1 MKQLGELVTGLR
13 RNLTS
18 FTFFHFPWRIFLQF
32 FIIQVVSFNIL
43 FLGLF
48 FTQLG
53 TLKWIS
59 LFFLGSVAVSLTT
72 AFFFTQPIHRIYM
85 KILKLSYKKAMRE
98 WRPEA
103 DDLTEE
109 EVGEFSV
116 LEKGLNKIQ
125 KKLKKRKEQL
135 YRERE
140 ETQAFMSSV
149 QEGLVSISTNEKITF
164 FNSRFATLFLDS
176 GQMNQEQIFL
186 TDVFRDPVIYNSFRR
201 VLVEGHLVKLE
212 LQMETKLD
220 ASTRH
225 FLLSLSPLRKGKTN
239 EIYGMIGIFHDIS
252 DIKKTDQIRIDFV
265 GNASHE
271 LRTPLT
277 SIKGYIE
284 TLKQDFEAGNTAQ
297 AGSFLQIITRN
308 VDRLIDLVTDL
319 LTISTLESHPQVKTT
334 VVNPMQLSNLVVS
347 DLMILAQTKNQ
358 KIFINVEVDSLRG
371 DAEKMDQVLRNL
383 VTNAIKYIP
392 DGKEIH
398 VAWEYDSEGVVVL
411 KVRDN
416 GPGIP
421 KEHHDRLFERFY
433 RIDKGRSRD
442 RGGTGLGLAIVKHIV
457 LAHGGRVEL
466 RSEMGKGSEFICY
479 FPQPEGLTS
488 LRSGH

>member
-1 MKQLGELVTGLR
+1 MRQLGELVTELK

-18 FTFFHFPWRIFLQF
+18 FTFWYFPWRVFLQF
-32 FIIQVVSFNIL
+32 FVIQVLSFNIL

-53 TLKWIS
+53 TIKWVS
-59 LFFLGSVAVSLTT
+59 LYFLGSILVSLTT
-72 AFFFTQPIHRIYM
+72 AFFFTQPIHRIYL
-85 KILKLSYKKAMRE
+85 KILKLSHKKAMRE
-98 WRPEA
+98 WQPEA

-109 EVGEFSV
+109 EIGEFSV

-149 QEGLVSISTNEKITF
+149 QEGLVSISTSEKVTF

-186 TDVFRDPVIYNSFRR
+186 TDIFRDPVIYNAFRR
-201 VLVEGHLVKLE
+201 VLVDGEVVKLE

-220 ASTRH
+220 RSTRY

-252 DIKKTDQIRIDFV
+252 ELKKTDQIRIDFV

-284 TLKQDFEAGNTAQ
+284 TLKQDFELGNTVQ
-297 AGSFLQIITRN
+297 AGSFLQIISRN

-319 LTISTLESHPQVKTT
+319 LTISTLESYPQVKAT
-334 VVNPMQLSNLVVS
+334 NINIMQLSNLVVS
-347 DLMILAQTKNQ
+347 DLMILAQSKNQ
-358 KIFINVEVDSLRG
+358 KIFIHVDVESLRG
-371 DAEKMDQVLRNL
+371 DAEKIDQVLRNL

-392 DGKEIH
+392 EGKEIH
-398 VAWEYDSEGVVVL
+398 ISWDYDEENVIVL

-479 FPQPEGLTS
+479 FPQPI
-488 LRSGH
+488 HFA

>member
-1 MKQLGELVTGLR
+1 MKPFVEWVTGLKR
-13 RNLTS
+13 SQLRFS
-18 FTFFHFPWRIFLQF
+18 FFYFPWRIFLQVF
-32 FIIQVVSFNIL
+32 LIQLISFNIL

-48 FTQLG
+48 FTQLPKMNWG
-53 TLKWIS
+53 L
-59 LFFLGSVAVSLTT
+59 LFFLGSIFVSLTT
-72 AFFFTQPIHRIYM
+72 SFFFTQPIHRIYL
-85 KILKLSYKKAMRE
+85 KILKLSYKKAMKE
-98 WRPEA
+98 WQPDE

-109 EVGEFSV
+109 EVGEFSI

-140 ETQAFMSSV
+140 ETQAFMTSV
-149 QEGLVSISTNEKITF
+149 QESLVSVSIDERITF
-164 FNSRFATLFLDS
+164 FNSKFATMFLD
-176 GQMNQEQIFL
+176 QAQINQGQIFL
-186 TDVFRDPVIYNSFRR
+186 TDVFRDPVIYNSFQK
-201 VLVEGHLVKLE
+201 VLFEGESVKIE
-212 LQMETKLD
+212 LKMETKFD
-220 ASTRH
+220 TSSRH

-239 EIYGMIGIFHDIS
+239 ELYGLIGIFHDIS

-284 TLKQDFEAGNTAQ
+284 TLKEDFAVGNVAE
-297 AGSFLQIITRN
+297 AGSFLQIISRN
-308 VDRLIDLVTDL
+308 VDRLIELVTDL
-319 LTISTLESHPQVKTT
+319 LTLSTLESHPQLKFTT
-334 VVNPMQLSNLVVS
+334 SNPMQLSNLVVS
-347 DLMILAQTKNQ
+347 DLMNLAQAKNQ
-358 KIFINVEVDSLRG
+358 KIYINSNVEVLRA
-371 DAEKMDQVLRNL
+371 DIEKVDQVLRNL
-383 VTNAIKYIP
+383 ISNAIKYIP
-392 DGKEIH
+392 EGKEIF
-398 VAWEYDSEGVVVL
+398 VVWDYEADGSIVL

-466 RSEMGKGSEFICY
+466 RSEIGKGSEFLCY
-479 FPQPEGLTS
+479 FPQVQLGL
-488 LRSGH
+488 GPAH

>member
-1 MKQLGELVTGLR
+1 MKRLEAWVIELKRKLI
-13 RNLTS
+13 S
-18 FTFFHFPWRIFLQF
+18 FTFLYFPWRVFLQF
-32 FIIQVVSFNIL
+32 FIIQCLTFNIL

-48 FTQLG
+48 FWQVTSVR
-53 TLKWIS
+53 WAW
-59 LFFLGSVAVSLTT
+59 LFVIGSVAVSAMTS
-72 AFFFTQPIHRIYM
+72 FFFTQPIHRIYL
-85 KILKLSYKKAMRE
+85 KILRLSHKKLMKE
-98 WRPEA
+98 WIAEV

-149 QEGLVSISTNEKITF
+149 QEGLVSISTNEKVTF

-176 GQMNQEQIFL
+176 EQMGQPHIFL
-186 TDVFRDPVIYNSFRR
+186 TDIFRDPMIYESFRR
-201 VLVEGHLVKLE
+201 VLSDGDLIKLE
-212 LQMETKLD
+212 FKMQTKIDTGL
-220 ASTRH
+220 RY

-239 EIYGMIGIFHDIS
+239 EIYGMIGIFHDIT
-252 DIKKTDQIRIDFV
+252 DIKKTEQIRIDFV

-284 TLKQDFEAGNTAQ
+284 TLKADFNSGETQQSGN
-297 AGSFLQIITRN
+297 FLQIISRN
-308 VDRLIDLVTDL
+308 VDRLIDLVNDL
-319 LTISTLESHPQVKTT
+319 LTISTLESQSQITT
-334 VVNPMQLSNLVVS
+334 SVINSMQLSHLVVS

-358 KIFINVEVDSLRG
+358 KILIQANVADFRADS
-371 DAEKMDQVLRNL
+371 EKVDQVLRNL

-392 DGKEIH
+392 ENKEIH
-398 VAWEYDSEGVVVL
+398 ISWDYDGTGAIVL
-411 KVRDN
+411 KVKDN

-457 LAHGGRVEL
+457 LAHGGRVEV
-466 RSEMGKGSEFICY
+466 RSEVGKGTEFLCY
-479 FPQPEGLTS
+479 FPQPTALALS
-488 LRSGH
+488 PMN

>member
-1 MKQLGELVTGLR
+1 
-13 RNLTS
+13 
-18 FTFFHFPWRIFLQF
+18 
-32 FIIQVVSFNIL
+32 
-43 FLGLF
+43 
-48 FTQLG
+48 
-53 TLKWIS
+53 
-59 LFFLGSVAVSLTT
+59 
-72 AFFFTQPIHRIYM
+72 
-85 KILKLSYKKAMRE
+85 MRE
-98 WRPEA
+98 WKPEA

-164 FNSRFATLFLDS
+164 FNSKFATLFLDS

-201 VLVEGHLVKLE
+201 VLVEGEVVKHE

-220 ASTRH
+220 TSTRY

-284 TLKQDFEAGNTAQ
+284 TLKQDFESGNTAQ
-297 AGSFLQIITRN
+297 TGSFLQIISRN

-334 VVNPMQLSNLVVS
+334 VISPMQLSNLVVT
-347 DLMILAQTKNQ
+347 DLMILAEGKNQ
-358 KIFINVEVDSLRG
+358 KIFIHADVDALRG
-371 DAEKMDQVLRNL
+371 DAEKIDQVLRNL

-398 VAWEYDSEGVVVL
+398 IKWEYNTDGVIL
-411 KVRDN
+411 RVRDN

-457 LAHGGRVEL
+457 MAHGGRVEL
-466 RSEMGKGSEFICY
+466 KSEMGKGSEFICY
-479 FPQPEGLTS
+479 FPQPLGLNAQI
-488 LRSGH
+488 